1 MAATALRGLFCA
13 RPVVQKYNIKGIGL
27 AYIAL
32 YCTIYIIY
40 DIRMY
45 NGFISYG

>member
-13 RPVVQKYNIKGIGL
+13 RPVVQKYNIKEVGL
-27 AYIAL
+27 AYIAPRK
-32 YCTIYIIY
+32 Y